1 MKEPA
6 QDAGRMFSARQPVD
20 HIPSLTS
27 DGDVRT
33 VVAQSVLDLT
43 QQVFSASTLVQG
55 VTPTLEYLV
64 TRTAA
69 VGAAYVQVT
78 CAQDQSYQ
86 VRATWGQVPQTPS
99 VQDVVFQGLP
109 LRTPIMQALE
119 VSPSPLFFDDT
130 TTAPCE
136 TLGFQE
142 VGVASMAASPVRA
155 RDGEL
160 LGAFLMYT
168 STPHVWNTDEAAIFS
183 LVTGTIAGL
192 AGRLAADEQASD
204 AREAAL
210 RAMGLALEVRDGE
223 TKGHTDRVTDL
234 ALRLARA
241 LYWSPSQTRALRW
254 GAYLHDIGKIAIPDA
269 VLLKPG
275 PLDADE
281 WAVMRSH
288 ASEGLR
294 FARTL
299 GFLPQ
304 VALEVVTD
312 HHEPWDG
319 QGYPAG
325 KVGHEIS
332 LAGRLFAL
340 CDVYDALTSERPY
353 KAAWSHQAALAEI
366 EAQAGHHFDP
376 ELTRL
381 FVQVIGEQPCL
392 SH

>member
-1 MKEPA
+1 M
-6 QDAGRMFSARQPVD
+6 
-20 HIPSLTS
+20 
-27 DGDVRT
+27 
-33 VVAQSVLDLT
+33 AQSVLDLT
-43 QQVFSASTLVQG
+43 RQVFSASTLVQG

-78 CAQDQSYQ
+78 SGQEQSYS
-86 VRATWGQVPQTPS
+86 VRATWGEVPQSPR
-99 VQDVVFQGLP
+99 VQSLVCQGLP
-109 LRTPIMQALE
+109 LQTPLMQALE
-119 VSPSPLFFDDT
+119 DSPGALFFDNT
-130 TTAPCE
+130 STPCE
-136 TLGFQE
+136 TPGFQS
-142 VGVASMAASPVRA
+142 VGIASLAASPVRA

-168 STPHVWNTDEAAIFS
+168 FAPHVWNEDEAAVFS
-183 LVTGTIAGL
+183 LVAGTIAGL

-223 TKGHTDRVTDL
+223 TKGHTDRVTAL
-234 ALRLARA
+234 AMRLARA
-241 LYWSPSQTRALRW
+241 LWWSPSQTRALRW

-275 PLDADE
+275 PLDEAQ

-288 ASEGLR
+288 VSEGVR
-294 FARTL
+294 FATAL
-299 GFLPQ
+299 GFLPAT
-304 VALEVVTD
+304 ALDVVRD
-312 HHEPWDG
+312 HHERWNG

-325 KVGHEIS
+325 RAGDEIS

-353 KAAWSHQAALAEI
+353 KAAWTHEAALAEI
-366 EAQAGHHFDP
+366 EAQAGRHFDP

-381 FVQVIGEQPCL
+381 FGWVL
-392 SH
+392 SGDVTGSHLR